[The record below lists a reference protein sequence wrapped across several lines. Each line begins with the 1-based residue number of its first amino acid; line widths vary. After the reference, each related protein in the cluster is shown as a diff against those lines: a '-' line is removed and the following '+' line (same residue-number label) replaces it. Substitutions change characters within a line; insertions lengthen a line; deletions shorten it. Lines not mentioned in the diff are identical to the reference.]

1 MLRSQC
7 VTVVTKMRKY
17 HSNYPYG
24 PGTLFQVR
32 IFGGKNILGCW
43 AFRAFLAPFDL
54 IKEATK
60 PKEISLIGVT
70 GACRCGIGPVPLGN
84 KLF

>member
-1 MLRSQC
+1 MCCSDIC
-7 VTVVTKMRKY
+7 DTKMRKY
-17 HSNYPYG
+17 HSNYSYG
-24 PGTLFQVR
+24 PGTLFQVG
-32 IFGGKNILGCW
+32 IFGGKNSLGCW
-43 AFRAFLAPFDL
+43 AFQALLALFDL

-70 GACRCGIGPVPLGN
+70 GACRCGIDPVPLGN